1 MNMQGE
7 QIAGA
12 LEKKRKGKTLKNDS
26 IWFIMDR
33 QFRSLKEN
41 IIFIGKSTDCM
52 HAPGWGLGP
61 WYDVK
66 RAKFESM

>member
-1 MNMQGE
+1 
-7 QIAGA
+7 
-12 LEKKRKGKTLKNDS
+12 
-26 IWFIMDR
+26 MDR

-41 IIFIGKSTDCM
+41 IIYIGKSTDCM